1 LVVMFLQLSHH
12 SRRGHLCFFCGPG
25 LFGETHI
32 GGRFLPEYAKLK
44 GYSTPKYL
52 VTLSFLFNGHAVLD
66 A

>member
-12 SRRGHLCFFCGPG
+12 YPRGHLCFFCGPG
-25 LFGETHI
+25 LCGKTPI

-52 VTLSFLFNGHAVLD
+52 VITAISV
-66 A
+66 